1 MLMCKF
7 LNVCLY
13 NSTLILRGEGIS
25 RRLLGILC
33 ISMSIMSPLENL
45 IMGDTQEW
53 DQQRPA
59 YSGTVILPSISTV
72 DTSTV

>member
-1 MLMCKF
+1 MLYVPYK
-7 LNVCLY
+7 
-13 NSTLILRGEGIS
+13 GEGIS
-25 RRLLGILC
+25 RRLLRILC
-33 ISMSIMSPLENL
+33 ISMIIMSPLENL

-59 YSGTVILPSISTV
+59 YSGTVILPSTSSV